1 MRQMRASTQIP
12 ADLPMN
18 RCNDFGENGISIFLA
33 RSLWCAHIL
42 CSYITQLFW
51 RSPRLHTT
59 KLPHT
64 IPFGEGSLWDSSCV
78 PSYTSSVQYRRLIP
92 ECLFHGT
99 VSFVVWNAD
108 QIWPYLVYSRPRG
121 GAYGS
126 WSLGK
131 YGNSG
136 VNWQQGIRSQPPTG
150 NLSVWLGLG
159 GIFLI
164 PIATLQG
171 SANEP

>member
-1 MRQMRASTQIP
+1 MQWFRRERHLYLLGAKPLM
-12 ADLPMN
+12 
-18 RCNDFGENGISIFLA
+18 
-33 RSLWCAHIL
+33 

-51 RSPRLHTT
+51 CNPRLHTT

-78 PSYTSSVQYRRLIP
+78 PSYTSSVQYRRFIP
-92 ECLFHGT
+92 ECLLHGT

-108 QIWPYLVYSRPRG
+108 QIWPYPVYSRPRG

-159 GIFLI
+159 GIFLT